1 MIITLITNV
10 AIRGTLFTS
19 IVFKTVYIHI
29 SWLVDLVQKLMRV
42 NRYPTLGSEQ
52 VSPDG

>member
-1 MIITLITNV
+1 MIITLIINV
-10 AIRGTLFTS
+10 AISGTLS

-42 NRYPTLGSEQ
+42 NRYPMLGSEQ